1 MAEAPL
7 FILYAS
13 ATGNA
18 EQIAKDL
25 AAKYKDNIPSPFN
38 KLLCFEANDFKK
50 KCLPIWEKEPPQD
63 IARKYGLVFV
73 TSTTGNGD
81 SPENGSRFIRYLK
94 RKPTVAAL
102 PFKHVAFAVLG
113 LGDTNYDLFC
123 ESGKIADKKLAE
135 CGGERVRALGMAD
148 EGTGLEDVVDPWV
161 EDIIPVL
168 ANACSPAND
177 CVQEEKKTE
186 DVASATVSQPGS
198 RPTIPVASGLPN
210 IQSILNRRLGLPTP
224 VVESQS
230 NSSVVES
237 SPVVPMVVQRSG
249 IPLAAQRIMQASAG
263 KAASKVQITKSANIK
278 SPSPLFI
285 LYGSATGN
293 AEQIAKDLARNYE
306 KMITDKKDE
315 CYFPSVICCELD
327 QYKKKCLSTWED
339 ESLLKSD
346 IGQKHGVLV
355 VTSTTGNGEAPE
367 NASRFVR
374 YVKRKTTVDAMPFK
388 HIAFAVL
395 GLGDTN
401 YDQFCETGKV
411 IDKKIKALG
420 GTRAQGVVCADEG
433 TGLEQVV
440 DPWVTNICIVLSK
453 RCQGMESKDIAIK
466 NAEEGKTNEKL
477 PTKAPSANEENS
489 SNEKATDTIC
499 TMSEPAVS
507 VIKQILGKNIV
518 PKVEGA
524 LVPSLGTSLSSC
536 QLYHGDETFDR
547 KSSRGLS
554 LSELERLTVSSTG
567 SSNIHYRIDDP
578 FHSSIVGARYLTQTD
593 SQGAKLASEVLGC
606 KAVGD
611 TSTRDDKIILAKN
624 MLRDYF
630 PLTGENADKNGKRV
644 IELKLSLPDDFTL
657 EYQPGDSIGLAISNS
672 AESIRFVLDMLK
684 TNHGIFSTQ
693 KVSLDAKKP
702 ITVEAAITDH
712 IDLCSPIKNKR
723 LLVAL
728 AQFAVDAE
736 EADALKLLA
745 SKDPTG
751 QDLFKKY
758 IDEQRLNAVD
768 ILTQFPSCQS
778 ITLEGLLSILPG
790 IAPRYYSIS
799 SSPIDQKDST
809 ALNLT
814 VAFSVVD
821 YMTPT
826 LSLGNG
832 TSLRRRIGGL
842 ATSYLEAMCAPY
854 LIGAQDIDNNFSID
868 PIKIFPKPTAE
879 FRLPSNLSTPMIL
892 IGPGTGVAPF
902 IGFLKH
908 REAQLSAM
916 DSTNVAKEVSEGTW
930 RGGFDFEEEDLS
942 VSRQDAKGLVMGAD
956 FRGDQRLGDIALYYG
971 CRHKD
976 HDWLYKSEMESL
988 NKSGVVR
995 HLNVAFSRDSS
1006 ASKSY
1011 VQDKLRNDEESIC
1024 KMVLQNEATIYIC
1037 GDGNAMAKGVQK
1049 ALVDI
1054 FAKNFSK
1061 KDGSSQEVAS
1071 EKARVFVEDMKER
1084 KKILLD
1090 IWS

>member
-1 MAEAPL
+1 MAEVPL
-7 FILYAS
+7 FILYGS

-25 AAKYKDNIPSPFN
+25 AAKYKDNIPAPFN
-38 KLLCFEANDFKK
+38 KLLCYEANDFKK
-50 KCLPIWEKEPPQD
+50 KCLPIWEQEPPQS

-81 SPENGSRFIRYLK
+81 CPENGSRFIRYLK
-94 RKPTVAAL
+94 RKGTVETL
-102 PFKHVAFAVLG
+102 PLKHIAFAVLG

-123 ESGKIADKKLAE
+123 ESGKIVDRKLAE

-161 EDIIPVL
+161 QDIVPVL
-168 ANACSPAND
+168 ASACSPAD
-177 CVQEEKKTE
+177 ECVQEEKKSE
-186 DVASATVSQPGS
+186 DIASTTISQPVVS
-198 RPTIPVASGLPN
+198 TPTIPAANGLSN
-210 IQSILNRRLGLPTP
+210 IQSILNRRLGKSAPVQPNTSIVEPTP
-224 VVESQS
+224 VV
-230 NSSVVES
+230 
-237 SPVVPMVVQRSG
+237 PVAVQRST
-249 IPLAAQRIMQASAG
+249 IPLAAQRLMQASAG
-263 KAASKVQITKSANIK
+263 KAAIKVVQSTKSADIK
-278 SPSPLFI
+278 SPSPLFV

-293 AEQIAKDLARNYE
+293 AEQIAKDLAGNYE
-306 KMITDKKDE
+306 KMIAEENDD
-315 CYFPSVICCELD
+315 CYFPSVICCEMD

-339 ESLLKSD
+339 ESLLKND

-374 YVKRKTTVDAMPFK
+374 YVKRKNTVDAMPFR
-388 HIAFAVL
+388 HVAFAVL
-395 GLGDTN
+395 ALGDTN
-401 YDQFCETGKV
+401 YDQFCETGQV
-411 IDKKIKALG
+411 VDKKMKELG
-420 GTRAQGVVCADEG
+420 GIKAQGVTCADEG
-433 TGLEQVV
+433 TGLESVV
-440 DPWVTNICIVLSK
+440 DPWVASICSVLSK
-453 RCQGMESKDIAIK
+453 RCQGKEPENTAIE
-466 NAEEGKTNEKL
+466 NAEEEKADEML
-477 PTKAPSANEENS
+477 PTKAPSADVEKNS
-489 SNEKATDTIC
+489 DEKATDTMC

-518 PKVEGA
+518 PKVEEA

-536 QLYHGDETFDR
+536 QLYHGDETYDK

-554 LSELERLTVSSTG
+554 LSELERLTVSSAG
-567 SSNIHYRIDDP
+567 SSNINYRIDDP

-593 SQGAKLASEVLGC
+593 SEGAKLASEVLGC

-611 TSTRDDKIILAKN
+611 TSTRDDKIIFAKK
-624 MLRDYF
+624 MVRDYF
-630 PLTGENADKNGKRV
+630 PLTGENAEKNGKRV

-657 EYQPGDSIGLAISNS
+657 EYQPGDSIGLSISNS
-672 AESIRFVLDMLK
+672 AESVRFVLDMLNR
-684 TNHGIFSTQ
+684 NHGIVPTQ
-693 KVSLDAKKP
+693 KLSLDEKKP
-702 ITVEAAITDH
+702 ITVESAITDH
-712 IDLCSPIKNKR
+712 IDLCSPVKNKR

-728 AQFAVDAE
+728 AQFAVNAE
-736 EADALKLLA
+736 EADALRLLA

-768 ILTQFPSCQS
+768 ILSQFPSCQS
-778 ITLEGLLSILPG
+778 ITLEGLLSILPR

-809 ALNLT
+809 ALSLT

-821 YMTPT
+821 YMTPI
-826 LSLGNG
+826 LSLANG
-832 TSLRRRIGGL
+832 TRLQRRIGGI

-854 LIGAQDIDNNFSID
+854 LIGAQDIDNNFSLD
-868 PIKIFPKPTAE
+868 AIKIFPKPTAE

-956 FRGDQRLGDIALYYG
+956 FRGDQRLGDIAVYYG
-971 CRHKD
+971 CRQKD

-988 NKSGVVR
+988 NKSGIIR

-1006 ASKSY
+1006 ASKTY

-1024 KMVLQNEATIYIC
+1024 KMVMQNEATIYIC
-1037 GDGNAMAKGVQK
+1037 GDGNAMAKGVQS

-1054 FAKNFSK
+1054 FAKHFSK
-1061 KDGSSQEVAS
+1061 KEGVSEEIAS
-1071 EKARVFVEDMKER
+1071 EQARVLLEDLKER
-1084 KKILLD
+1084 NKILLD